1 MGDDDFILTEAE
13 RERKQRRRRRIQISL
28 ITLVL
33 LGVVG
38 FFVARPVRRA
48 IRSWQARRHAEHSYA
63 FIDQQKWSE
72 ARDEATAAYRL
83 QASEPEAIR
92 AVGRLLSRA
101 GQAEALEFWKKLREI
116 APLTREDLRD
126 EARVA
131 LRVNDTARADEAA
144 RELLEAKDGGPNP
157 TDWLIAADAQLRKRS
172 FDQAQGLA
180 EKVLASP
187 KANRREQLQA
197 NVALDNVARNA

>member
-1 MGDDDFILTEAE
+1 MPEEDFMLTGAQ
-13 RERKQRRRRRIQISL
+13 RRRRRRRIQISL
-28 ITLVL
+28 VAVLILV
-33 LGVVG
+33 VIG
-38 FFVARPVRRA
+38 FFVARPIRNA
-48 IRSWQARRHAEHSYA
+48 IRSWQARRHAEHAFA

-144 RELLEAKDGGPNP
+144 GELLEAKDG
-157 TDWLIAADAQLRKRS
+157 
-172 FDQAQGLA
+172 
-180 EKVLASP
+180 
-187 KANRREQLQA
+187 
-197 NVALDNVARNA
+197 

>member
-1 MGDDDFILTEAE
+1 MAAGDFLLTDAQ

-28 ITLVL
+28 VALLL
-33 LGVVG
+33 LGVIGV
-38 FFVARPVRRA
+38 FVARPVRHS
-48 IRSWQARRHAEHSYA
+48 IRSWQARRHAEHA
-63 FIDQQKWSE
+63 FTFIDQQKWSD

-83 QASEPEAIR
+83 QATEPEALR

-101 GQAEALEFWKKLREI
+101 GQGEALEFWKKLREI

-180 EKVLASP
+180 EKV
-187 KANRREQLQA
+187 
-197 NVALDNVARNA
+197 